1 MKKILC
7 LILVVCLSLGLSAC
21 GDKEVD
27 ENSFESM
34 QEYANDAKSQKEQI
48 AQKEQKQY
56 DSNKKSI
63 SEVLSVTESTIKLK
77 EYSVI
82 DSSFNEGE
90 KSIVITFDYTNNEE
104 PNRSFGSV
112 VSKTDAESRLTLY
125 QDGIEL
131 RVAAI
136 AISKNYISNI
146 KHGTTIET
154 VYGFVLENETSDV
167 EVELMNYSSEKS
179 TCTIKLS

>member
-1 MKKILC
+1 MKKFLC
-7 LILVVCLSLGLSAC
+7 LILGVCLILGLSGC
-21 GDKEVD
+21 GDKDVD
-27 ENSFESM
+27 NNSFESM
-34 QEYANDAKSQKEQI
+34 QEYANDVKNQKEQR

-56 DSNKKSI
+56 DSNKKNI
-63 SEVLSVTESTIKLK
+63 SEEIAASETKLKLK
-77 EYSVI
+77 EYGVI

-90 KSIVITFDYTNNEE
+90 KTIVITFDYTNNEE

-167 EVELMNYSSEKS
+167 EVELMNYSGEKS
-179 TCTIKLS
+179 TCTIKLN